1 MDNLNFIAL
10 DFETANHYRKSV
22 CSIGMVKVENGK
34 IVDEFYSLVK
44 PTPFNFE
51 PLFTRIHGLNEVDC
65 FKAPEFNRIWS
76 SISSWFNN
84 QIILGHNVSFEK
96 SVLKHLSLE
105 YQIDFN
111 VLEFMCSLNI
121 SRKLLPGL
129 ENHKLPKVYNYLFN
143 KKMKHHNALDDARAA
158 AEIMISFQSGHY
170 IGIKNNPITDGSSN
184 SLTPQ
189 LTQTYHLLLE
199 KKSVSEISEIRGFT
213 KDTIYKHTLKIVEI
227 NGIDC
232 IHHLRPDD
240 TTIMKVHDAVTELEN
255 NTLLKPIYEYLNERV
270 SYDEIKMCL
279 LFLDEIQ

>member
-1 MDNLNFIAL
+1 MDKLNFIAL

-34 IVDEFYSLVK
+34 IVDEYYSLVK

-65 FKAPEFNRIWS
+65 FNAPEFNSIWS

-84 QIILGHNVSFEK
+84 QIILCHNVSFEK

-199 KKSVSEISEIRGFT
+199 KKSISEISEIRGFT
-213 KDTIYKHTLKIVEI
+213 KDTIFKHILKIIEI
-227 NGIDC
+227 IDIDC
-232 IHHLRPDD
+232 IHHLKPDNE
-240 TTIMKVHDAVTELEN
+240 TIMQVFEAVN
-255 NTLLKPIYEYLNERV
+255 KIGNDTLLKPIFENLNETI
-270 SYDEIKMCL
+270 SYDEIKLSL
-279 LFLDEIQ
+279 LFLNEIE

>member
-65 FKAPEFNRIWS
+65 FNAPEFNRIWS
-76 SISSWFNN
+76 SIYSWFNN

-170 IGIKNNPITDGSSN
+170 IGIKNNSISDGSSN

-199 KKSVSEISEIRGFT
+199 KKSIEEIAKIRGFT
-213 KDTIYKHTLKIVEI
+213 KDTIIKHILKIVEI

-255 NTLLKPIYEYLNERV
+255 NTLLKPIYEYLNEKV
-270 SYDEIKMCL
+270 FYDEIKMCL

>member
-34 IVDEFYSLVK
+34 IDDEFYSLVK

-51 PLFTRIHGLNEVDC
+51 PLLTKIHGLTEVDC
-65 FKAPEFNRIWS
+65 LNAPEFKYLWPS
-76 SISSWFNN
+76 VSSWFHN

-105 YQIDFN
+105 HQIDFK
-111 VLEFMCSLNI
+111 VMDFLCTLNI
-121 SRKLLPGL
+121 ARKLLPEL
-129 ENHKLPKVYNYLFN
+129 DNHKLPKIYNHLFN
-143 KKMKHHNALDDARAA
+143 KKMRHHNALEDARAA

-170 IGIKNNPITDGSSN
+170 IEIKDSPILDKSSN
-184 SLTPQ
+184 TLTPQ
-189 LTQTYHLLLE
+189 LTLTYNLLLE
-199 KKSVSEISEIRGFT
+199 KKSIMEISEIRGFT
-213 KDTIYKHTLKIVEI
+213 KDTIIKHILKIVEI